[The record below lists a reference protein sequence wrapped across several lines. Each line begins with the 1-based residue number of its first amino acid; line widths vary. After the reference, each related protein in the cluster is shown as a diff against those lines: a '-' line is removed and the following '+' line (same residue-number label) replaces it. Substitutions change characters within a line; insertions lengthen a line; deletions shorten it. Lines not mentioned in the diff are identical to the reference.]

1 MQDSLS
7 MPIKYLKGIGPKR
20 SELLNSIEILDIE
33 DLLFYLP
40 KKWEDRRLIDE
51 KLPDYVDKKDI
62 LIGEILKANE
72 VYTSSSLRIFNLILN
87 CEGKQILVQFFKKYS
102 RNYDVFSSIK
112 KELKIGEKAF
122 FIGRYES
129 VFLKDK
135 FRAEEYYLLNSLN
148 SMHYGRIIPVYQLTE
163 GLNQKL
169 IRQSVWKAI
178 IDYSSHLADLL
189 PQKFKDKR
197 NILNIKDAV
206 SKIHYP
212 ESLSDL
218 EKARK
223 RFIYQEFFLMSIAW
237 AIKRRQTLNIR
248 KNFKY
253 EIKKKLL
260 TPFKENLGFEFTRAQ
275 KKVINEIFSDM
286 LSSHPMSRL
295 IQGDV
300 GCGKTVVALSACLL
314 SVENGYQCAFMAPTE
329 ILAEQHFIT
338 FAKFLK
344 GLPVKYELLT
354 SSINKNKRK
363 EILKRV
369 RDGEIDIL
377 IGTHALIEKDL
388 EFKKLALVIID
399 EQHRFGVRQRSALRQ
414 KGEQVDML
422 IMTATPI
429 PRTLALSLYGDLD
442 LSIINELPD
451 GRLPVK
457 TLHISR
463 EEAFKKVKEQVSLKQ
478 QAYIVYPII
487 EESKLEVKSL
497 KNEYEKLKDIFLP
510 FKTGILHGKM
520 KTKEK
525 QKIMQSFVNKE
536 IDILFSTQ
544 VVEVGIDVPSATV
557 MVIENAERFGLSS
570 LHQLRGRIGR
580 AGKQSYCYLI
590 SETNSQESLERI
602 KIMCEVNSGF
612 ELSEKDAYIRGLGEI
627 LGLKQHGD
635 MDFEIADI
643 YRDKKI
649 FYEAMEDAR
658 ELIKEDP
665 YLNKYP
671 LIKDRIF
678 KLYNDKWKLIDL
690 N

>member
-1 MQDSLS
+1 
-7 MPIKYLKGIGPKR
+7 
-20 SELLNSIEILDIE
+20 
-33 DLLFYLP
+33 
-40 KKWEDRRLIDE
+40 
-51 KLPDYVDKKDI
+51 
-62 LIGEILKANE
+62 
-72 VYTSSSLRIFNLILN
+72 
-87 CEGKQILVQFFKKYS
+87 
-102 RNYDVFSSIK
+102 
-112 KELKIGEKAF
+112 
-122 FIGRYES
+122 
-129 VFLKDK
+129 
-135 FRAEEYYLLNSLN
+135 
-148 SMHYGRIIPVYQLTE
+148 
-163 GLNQKL
+163 
-169 IRQSVWKAI
+169 
-178 IDYSSHLADLL
+178 
-189 PQKFKDKR
+189 
-197 NILNIKDAV
+197 
-206 SKIHYP
+206 
-212 ESLSDL
+212 
-218 EKARK
+218 
-223 RFIYQEFFLMSIAW
+223 
-237 AIKRRQTLNIR
+237 
-248 KNFKY
+248 
-253 EIKKKLL
+253 
-260 TPFKENLGFEFTRAQ
+260 
-275 KKVINEIFSDM
+275 
-286 LSSHPMSRL
+286 
-295 IQGDV
+295 
-300 GCGKTVVALSACLL
+300 
-314 SVENGYQCAFMAPTE
+314 
-329 ILAEQHFIT
+329 
-338 FAKFLK
+338 LK